1 VALTYQTCDR
11 TEQGVTCNRKRHGI
25 TPRTQALAEDA
36 ASRLYGAFLEQRQ
49 LDAEYQ
55 APDGITTVLADAQH
69 FAYTF
74 PRLTPVI
81 RDGELIVGALIRSTE
96 DEMPGWLPDGHPEY
110 IDGFAKNTPDDQP
123 ELREKAARGLISPQ
137 GSLNHKVVDYAG
149 FIRTGSAELAK
160 RAREIASTKSGDDL
174 EFCEAFSMGHEAIIV
189 HAQNYA
195 DACEK
200 LAGTSAPERAA
211 ELLEIARVC
220 RKVPAHPAETFHEA
234 VQSMWF
240 AYMVANDGVG
250 RIDTYLNDFY
260 QADLAAG
267 RITPD
272 RAQELIECL
281 MIKVHGDCMEG
292 DYNVSSV
299 QTLTLGGMLPD
310 GTDACNDL
318 TKLFLRAI
326 HNIRLLRPTVYVRCC
341 DTTPEDVLDLAVSLL
356 GDGLAEPSFYGDQPI
371 IDGLVRVGIPL
382 EAARD
387 YALSGCT
394 EVVSPG
400 LGAWG
405 APNGWINMALMID
418 EALRDCANRGVCD
431 DISIWKAIEEHTE
444 DVAEACR
451 LSNIFVDEAV
461 TSTRYNQTLM
471 MPVTL
476 EKCKDIVHG
485 GAKTYMGHWEAIG
498 LPNAADMIYSAKK
511 ICADDN
517 TSLADVY
524 KNLDAGD
531 ESLLTKISALPK
543 YGSDCLKVD
552 EIATKLID
560 LLAYALE
567 SRSTPLRPI
576 LVLGHLAGGENM
588 HVAYGIRMG
597 ATLDGRKAG
606 QTIADSLAGSQGKT
620 NCGPTAVIRS
630 LCRLDH
636 SKLIAGNVSTLRLSP
651 TDFATLEARKNVVSL
666 IRTFVELRGS
676 QLQINVLDAETLRE
690 AQDHPEDYNDLL
702 VRVAGYSARFVNIG
716 KRVQDEIIARTEG
729 LAV

>member
-1 VALTYQTCDR
+1 MAVTYQTCNKIQ
-11 TEQGVTCNRKRHGI
+11 QGVAYIGKRQGI

-36 ASRLYGAFLEQRQ
+36 ATRLYGAFIEQRELHSQ
-49 LDAEYQ
+49 YQ
-55 APDGITTVLADAQH
+55 APDGISPFLADAQR
-69 FAYTF
+69 FAYAF

-81 RDGELIVGALIRSTE
+81 RDGELIVGSLIRAM
-96 DEMPGWLPDGHPEY
+96 DNEMPGWLPDGHPEY

-123 ELREKAARGLISPQ
+123 ELRAKAVRGLISPQ
-137 GSLNHKVVDYAG
+137 GSLNHKVVDYANY
-149 FIRTGSAELAK
+149 IRIGSLELAK
-160 RAREIASTKSGDDL
+160 RARDLALTKSGEER
-174 EFCEAFSMGHEAIIV
+174 EFCEGFAMGHEAIIA
-189 HAQNYA
+189 HAENYA
-195 DACEK
+195 NACDK
-200 LAGTSAPERAA
+200 LAETADPKRAA

-220 RKVPAHPAETFHEA
+220 RKVPANPAETFQEA
-234 VQSMWF
+234 IQSAWF
-240 AYMVANDGVG
+240 AYMVGEDGVG

-272 RAQELIECL
+272 KAQELIECY

-299 QTLTLGGMLPD
+299 QTMTLGGMLSD
-310 GTDACNDL
+310 GSDACNDL
-318 TKLFLRAI
+318 TKLFLKAI

-341 DTTPEDVLDLAVSLL
+341 DTTPDDVLDLAVTLL
-356 GDGLAEPSFYGDQPI
+356 GSGLAEPSFYGDQPI
-371 IDGLVRVGIPL
+371 IDGLTRVGIPL
-382 EAARD
+382 EVARD

-418 EALRDCANRGVCD
+418 EALRDCAAQGACD
-431 DISIWKAIEEHTE
+431 DQSLWNTIKKHTE
-444 DVAEACR
+444 DVAESCR
-451 LSNIFVDEAV
+451 VANIYVDEEV

-498 LPNAADMIYSAKK
+498 LPNAADMIYSAMKLS
-511 ICADDN
+511 ADGK
-517 TSLADVY
+517 SLADLY
-524 KNLDAGD
+524 KDLDISD
-531 ESLLTKISALPK
+531 ESLLTKIAALPK
-543 YGSDCLKVD
+543 YGSDYMEVD
-552 EIATKLID
+552 EVATKLID
-560 LLAYALE
+560 LMADALE
-567 SRSTPLRPI
+567 SRSTPLRPV

-597 ATLDGRKAG
+597 ATLDGRKSG

-620 NCGPTAVIRS
+620 NGGPTAVIRS

-636 SKLIAGNVSTLRLSP
+636 SKLIAGNVSTLRLTPS
-651 TDFATLEARKNVVSL
+651 DFATPEARKNVVSL
-666 IRTFVELRGS
+666 IRTFVELKGS
-676 QLQINVLDAETLRE
+676 QLQFNVLDAETLRE

-702 VRVAGYSARFVNIG
+702 VRIAGYSARFVNIG
-716 KRVQDEIIARTEG
+716 KRLQDEIIARTEG